1 MDSFQIPT
9 HPEVFLRKD
18 VLKICSKST
27 REHPCWSTISIKL
40 LWNCCFF
47 LLNIQH
53 RFFSHVVDN
62 VYRVNTDGS
71 IWIFF
76 TVIFPLITCA
86 TKINCISIIINY
98 LICLNKIKNERK
110 WKKNIMRKT
119 QINPLSLISFSIFFY
134 FCKTFSFTLKQKMIK

>member
-76 TVIFPLITCA
+76 TVIFPLITCV

-119 QINPLSLISFSIFFY
+119 QINLFHSFPSL
-134 FCKTFSFTLKQKMIK
+134 FSFIFVKHLALLWNKKW